1 MLSFKKYLKNI
12 IVILFK
18 TGNNLKKKFT
28 KTLIIDFKIM
38 SCSIKKIP
46 SILYK

>member
-1 MLSFKKYLKNI
+1 MKLKMYVVVQNIFKNI

-28 KTLIIDFKIM
+28 NTLIIDFKIM
-38 SCSIKKIP
+38 SVVQ
-46 SILYK
+46 